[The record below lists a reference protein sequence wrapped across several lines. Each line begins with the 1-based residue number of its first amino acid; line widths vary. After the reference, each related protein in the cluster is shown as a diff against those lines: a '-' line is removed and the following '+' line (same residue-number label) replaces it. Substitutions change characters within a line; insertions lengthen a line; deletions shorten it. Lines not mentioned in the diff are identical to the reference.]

1 MHKYLAKL
9 FFAEFI
15 KFLHLKH
22 CKNIIMNNV
31 KIINEHEINKNAFA
45 VLFISPNGVLININM
60 KNNISNIFKP
70 SKRNSKIFG
79 LRFEIQIDEQIKQ
92 HIYFKLLIK

>member
-15 KFLHLKH
+15 KCLHLKH
-22 CKNIIMNNV
+22 CKNIIINNV
-31 KIINEHEINKNAFA
+31 KIINEHERNKNAFA
-45 VLFISPNGVLININM
+45 VLFISPNGVLINIPM

-70 SKRNSKIFG
+70 SKRNSNLFG
-79 LRFEIQIDEQIKQ
+79 FRFEIQIDVQVK
-92 HIYFKLLIK
+92 